1 MYAPSPSPLAS
12 SAASIAGSDRISP
25 VSYLSRM
32 FSVVAHAPL
41 RFLIL
46 DCPTDSTLPAAMKI
60 FDKEHVTDVVRVCE
74 PTYSTDLL
82 VAAGIHVHD
91 LPFKDGGVPPPAIV
105 HRFLDLVE
113 ARFGPIGSTGS
124 GAGAVDTTPT
134 RRARRSGSPVTNSNA
149 AAAAAAS
156 NATLAAPM
164 PTLMTSASNSSLAA
178 AINAPALPARPLSR
192 SRSRPPSL
200 DSAVSTGSAPAAM
213 QSSTPVPAAV
223 PRDMDLSGPPPTMAV
238 HCVAG
243 LGRAPVLIAVAL
255 IEYGMP
261 PLEAIEYVRAR
272 RRGAFNT
279 MQVRYLD
286 AYKPTR
292 AKAAG
297 RASAARGAA
306 RALWRLGGGGGH
318 HSSAAKEP
326 MPPSRGTSLAGSPD
340 ASPDGSPTLEP
351 VAHVSAG
358 EKSSAGGWKQ
368 AMAKWVSGLRRPRAP
383 GSGGAAG
390 SRAGPPPVQA

>member
-32 FSVVAHAPL
+32 FSVVAHVPL

-113 ARFGPIGSTGS
+113 ARFGPIGSAGGS
-124 GAGAVDTTPT
+124 GAVDTTPT

-149 AAAAAAS
+149 AAAAAS
-156 NATLAAPM
+156 NASLAAPM

-213 QSSTPVPAAV
+213 QSSIPVPAAA
-223 PRDMDLSGPPPTMAV
+223 PRDDLSGPPPTMAV

-279 MQVRYLD
+279 M
-286 AYKPTR
+286 
-292 AKAAG
+292 AG
-297 RASAARGAA
+297 
-306 RALWRLGGGGGH
+306 
-318 HSSAAKEP
+318 
-326 MPPSRGTSLAGSPD
+326 
-340 ASPDGSPTLEP
+340 LEP
-351 VAHVSAG
+351 VEVRKTG
-358 EKSSAGGWKQ
+358 EKNSAGGWKQ

-390 SRAGPPPVQA
+390 SRAGPSPVQA

>member
-113 ARFGPIGSTGS
+113 ARFGPIGSTTGI
-124 GAGAVDTTPT
+124 AGAADTTPT
-134 RRARRSGSPVTNSNA
+134 RRARRSGSPVTNSNT

-213 QSSTPVPAAV
+213 QSSIPVPAAS
-223 PRDMDLSGPPPTMAV
+223 PRDTDLSGPPPTMAV

-306 RALWRLGGGGGH
+306 RALWRLGGGY
-318 HSSAAKEP
+318 HSSPAKET
-326 MPPSRGTSLAGSPD
+326 MPPSRGTSPAGSPN
-340 ASPDGSPTLEP
+340 ASPDGSPTFDP
-351 VAHVSAG
+351 VAHVPVAAG
-358 EKSSAGGWKQ
+358 EKNSAGGWKQ

-390 SRAGPPPVQA
+390 PRAGPSPVQA